1 MSNEEKGK
9 SSKFQ
14 NAVIIGLS
22 VVIVVMVSGFYLK
35 NGVPSVYT
43 NDAVIDAFS
52 VDVSPDI
59 LARIISLEVDEGDIL
74 SKGQLISVLQNDIL
88 LAQRQES
95 EANIAKLFEALKVE
109 EAIFEKVKND
119 YIRAERGVQDQVIT
133 FQEFDHRQKDFE
145 AQMATVEFARANL
158 LHAQKMLGVIHAE
171 LDHTVIVAPIDG
183 VVAKRW
189 VYTGDVMNPGQT
201 MFTLN
206 DLKNV
211 WVLARLEE
219 KKIRNVKIGDSVEIH
234 VDAYPGYTFHG
245 KVFVIKGSAASKFSL
260 IPQDNATGNYTKVEQ
275 RIPIKITIEKPRD
288 FPTHNPCYLL
298 PGMSVEVKIFTS
310 NG

>member
-1 MSNEEKGK
+1 
-9 SSKFQ
+9 
-14 NAVIIGLS
+14 
-22 VVIVVMVSGFYLK
+22 
-35 NGVPSVYT
+35 
-43 NDAVIDAFS
+43 
-52 VDVSPDI
+52 
-59 LARIISLEVDEGDIL
+59 
-74 SKGQLISVLQNDIL
+74 L

>member
-1 MSNEEKGK
+1 MSNIEKGK

-14 NAVIIGLS
+14 NAIIIGLS

-59 LARIISLEVDEGDIL
+59 LARIISLEVDEGDVL

-88 LAQRQES
+88 LAQREES

-133 FQEFDHRQKDFE
+133 FQEFDHRQKDF
-145 AQMATVEFARANL
+145 
-158 LHAQKMLGVIHAE
+158 
-171 LDHTVIVAPIDG
+171 
-183 VVAKRW
+183 
-189 VYTGDVMNPGQT
+189 
-201 MFTLN
+201 
-206 DLKNV
+206 
-211 WVLARLEE
+211 
-219 KKIRNVKIGDSVEIH
+219 
-234 VDAYPGYTFHG
+234 
-245 KVFVIKGSAASKFSL
+245 
-260 IPQDNATGNYTKVEQ
+260 
-275 RIPIKITIEKPRD
+275 
-288 FPTHNPCYLL
+288 
-298 PGMSVEVKIFTS
+298 
-310 NG
+310 